1 MAPSVCVVQNAVLL
15 CPILSKI
22 PDVLIMVSATL
33 KTFIRIKGLIAVIS
47 VSLLQISAELSHAKK
62 KSNSVVNTK
71 RHFLCAYCSC

>member
-1 MAPSVCVVQNAVLL
+1 MAPSVCVVQNAALL

-47 VSLLQISAELSHAKK
+47 VSLQISAELSHAKK
-62 KSNSVVNTK
+62 KSV
-71 RHFLCAYCSC
+71 